1 VPASSLAW
9 IVDAMFA
16 RMVADAIEAVFGISA
31 QELFSKRELFV
42 QHGPLERFPSFM
54 FNGPM
59 ASTDALCREYA
70 GAVEVSQGSE
80 LEGSQFP
87 VSGAHPLA
95 LLRAGL
101 TVYFSDLRRLLPAS
115 QPFLRGLESALG
127 LGECASVMAFV
138 NAPGSGLPL
147 HHDRYDQLF
156 FQIRGDKTFR
166 YAPNGFVEQPDL
178 QFSPANAAQVDFGQR
193 YASGFPR
200 TTREVLDRPFQTL
213 LLEPGSA
220 FFMPAGTWHTTAG
233 QTEETLSL
241 VVAVRAPSR
250 LDLLLNLLRYYAG
263 QDPAWRERTYGAWS
277 TDESLAAREQNR
289 WAPLLQDLA
298 ERLPALPISALR
310 QAWSVHAF
318 VNGTQAEY
326 PAERFERF
334 IRLPNSSLQ
343 FGDDPSGKLR
353 CTVLS
358 GPNHRPQNRT
368 MLGIDPEAREV
379 VEWILQSRAA
389 FTVSQL
395 CETFPDFAR
404 DDLENLLSWLG
415 RAALVRPIPIPP
427 WSHEHP

>member
-1 VPASSLAW
+1 ML
-9 IVDAMFA
+9 A
-16 RMVADAIEAVFGISA
+16 RMVADPIEAVFGISA
-31 QELFSKRELFV
+31 RELFDERELFV
-42 QHGPLERFPSFM
+42 QHGPLERFPPFM
-54 FNGPM
+54 FNGPL
-59 ASTDALCREYA
+59 ASTDSLCREYG

-115 QPFLRGLESALG
+115 QPFLRGLESSLG
-127 LGECASVMAFV
+127 LCECASVMAFV

-156 FQIRGDKTFR
+156 FQIRGEKTFR

-178 QFSPANAAQVDFGQR
+178 QFSPANAAQADFGLR

-200 TTREVLDRPFQTL
+200 TTSEVLEQPFQTL
-213 LLEPGSA
+213 RLLPGSA

-233 QTEETLSL
+233 QAEETLSL

-250 LDLLLNLLRYYAG
+250 LDLLLNLLRYHAG
-263 QDPAWRERTYGAWS
+263 QAPEWRERTYGAWS
-277 TDESLAAREQNR
+277 SDEQVAAREHAS
-289 WAPLLQDLA
+289 WAPLLEDLA
-298 ERLPALPISALR
+298 KRLPTLPITALH
-310 QAWSVHAF
+310 QAWSAHAF
-318 VNGTQAEY
+318 VNGSQADY

-334 IRLPNSSLQ
+334 IRLPNSSLE

-358 GPNHRPQNRT
+358 GPNHRPQTRT
-368 MLGIDPEAREV
+368 VLGINPEAREV

-389 FTVSQL
+389 FTVSQV
-395 CETFPDFAR
+395 CETFPAFAR
-404 DDLENLLSWLG
+404 DDTEDLLAWLG
-415 RAALVRPIPIPP
+415 RAALVRPIPTPP
-427 WSHEHP
+427 WSNESP

>member
-1 VPASSLAW
+1 
-9 IVDAMFA
+9 MFV

-200 TTREVLDRPFQTL
+200 TTREVLEQPFQTL
-213 LLEPGSA
+213 LLAPGSA

-277 TDESLAAREQNR
+277 NDEALAAREQDR

-298 ERLPALPISALR
+298 KRLPALPISALR

-334 IRLPNSSLQ
+334 IRLPNSSLK

-368 MLGIDPEAREV
+368 VLGIDPEAREV

-415 RAALVRPIPIPP
+415 RAALVRPIPTPS
-427 WSHEHP
+427 WSDERP

>member
-1 VPASSLAW
+1 
-9 IVDAMFA
+9 MFA